1 MKKVKIISIICL
13 MFLFAC
19 KKKTGESL
27 FSKNDT
33 IVSVSKVNTKDKT
46 EKKED
51 IKTQSFDS
59 CNETFDEFFE
69 RFSRDSLYQKSRVK
83 YPLKWTY
90 YESLENS
97 KLTIEM
103 RNHASYRFFSFIK
116 DAEASKKI
124 YGAFEV
130 IKLKQRDTIIY
141 QRKGLDNGLL
151 INFKF
156 KLVDDCWFM
165 VEILDEST

>member
-1 MKKVKIISIICL
+1 

-51 IKTQSFDS
+51 IKTESFNS

-69 RFSRDSLYQKSRVK
+69 RFSRDSVFQKNRVK
-83 YPLKWTY
+83 YPFKYL
-90 YESLENS
+90 NS
-97 KLTIEM
+97 EYDFDKRQDTISAELIL
-103 RNHASYRFFSFIK
+103 NKDKFSFIDFTEDK
-116 DAEASKKI
+116 NAMDKEYDKYTVSMEDLQ
-124 YGAFEV
+124 G
-130 IKLKQRDTIIY
+130 IKNYRLNGY
-141 QRKGLDNGLL
+141 DNG
-151 INFKF
+151 IRITHKF
-156 KLVDDCWFM
+156 KLIDGCWYM
-165 VEILDEST
+165 VEILDESI